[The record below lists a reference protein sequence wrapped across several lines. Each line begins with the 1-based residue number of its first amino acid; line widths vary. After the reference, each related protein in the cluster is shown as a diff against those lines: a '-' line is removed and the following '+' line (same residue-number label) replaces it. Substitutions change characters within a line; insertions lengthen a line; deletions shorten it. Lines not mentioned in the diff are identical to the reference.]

1 MNVQRWVGMS
11 VLCAAIL
18 ALCAHDAC
26 ATAMQD
32 LVRIKGHERNVLTG
46 LGIVIGLPGT
56 GDSSKDSAVAVRPY
70 AQLLTNMGNP
80 IGSLEELIK
89 ADAYAL
95 VAVTMEVPPTGAREG
110 DRIDVSVEALFN
122 SKSLE
127 GGRLVVSMLRPP
139 LPDAPTLRPLAF
151 AEGQLVIEG
160 VNKRSA
166 IIRKGGQMIADLRT
180 YPITPGGT
188 MSLVIKDTYAGYPV
202 ASMLCA
208 AINDEFGIST
218 SKDIARVEDAKNIL
232 ITVPDAD
239 RAEPASFIATLMT
252 ISVDPS
258 LIQTEAR
265 IVVNER
271 QGTIAVTGNVEIG
284 PVGLTHRGLSI
295 TTITPEPVPSPESPQ
310 LHTRQW
316 ANVDMSDKRSRSSTR
331 LVELLRALDQLQ
343 VPVEDQIGIIYELQ
357 KTGALHAEIIRQ

>member
-1 MNVQRWVGMS
+1 MS

>member
-1 MNVQRWVGMS
+1 MIRERWVWAILS
-11 VLCAAIL
+11 CAAIL
-18 ALCAHDAC
+18 ALCADHAC
-26 ATAMQD
+26 ATAVQD

-56 GDSSKDSAVAVRPY
+56 GDQSKDSAVAARPY
-70 AQLLTNMGNP
+70 AQLLSNLGNP
-80 IGSLEELIK
+80 VASFEELIK

-95 VAVTMEVPPTGAREG
+95 VAVTMEVPATGAREG
-110 DRIDVSVEALFN
+110 DRLDVSVEALFN
-122 SKSLE
+122 AKSLE

-139 LPDAPTLRPLAF
+139 LPDSPTLRPMAF
-151 AEGQLVIEG
+151 AEGPLVVEG
-160 VNKRSA
+160 TNPRSA
-166 IIRKGGQMIADLRT
+166 VVRRGGQMIADLRA
-180 YPITPGGT
+180 YPVTPGGT
-188 MSLVIKDTYAGYPV
+188 MTLVLKDSYAGYPV
-202 ASMLCA
+202 ASMLAA

-218 SKDIARVEDAKNIL
+218 THDIARVEDAKNIL

-239 RAEPASFIATLMT
+239 RQDPASFIATLMT

-265 IVVNER
+265 IVVNEK

-295 TTITPEPVPSPESPQ
+295 TTITPEPVPTSDSPQ
-310 LHTRQW
+310 IKTRQW
-316 ANVDMSDKRSRSSTR
+316 ANVDMSDRRSRSSTR
-331 LVELLRALDQLQ
+331 LVELLKALDQLQ
-343 VPVEDQIGIIYELQ
+343 VPVEDQIGILYELQ